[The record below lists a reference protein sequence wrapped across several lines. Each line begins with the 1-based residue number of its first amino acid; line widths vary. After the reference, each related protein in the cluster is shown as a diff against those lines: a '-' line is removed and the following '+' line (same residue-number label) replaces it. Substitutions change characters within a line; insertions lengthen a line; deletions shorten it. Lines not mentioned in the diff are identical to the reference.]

1 VTRAD
6 LLRRALLLSITSIVL
21 SGVLGGLAVAIGLVS
36 GRLSLLGFGFDAAID
51 SIASIVLVWRFRL
64 EARHPA
70 RAEHAERVAERGVG
84 AVLLGLAIY
93 LGYTAARA
101 LATGAH
107 PESTTAG
114 LVLSLASVV
123 LLPPLAIAKYRVARA
138 LDSGALRA
146 DSVLTGVAAVLA
158 LFALLGFVLTEA
170 LRLEW
175 ADSAAALVVAIVLAR
190 EGATAFRRQGL
201 TAEG

>member
-1 VTRAD
+1 MTRAD

-107 PESTTAG
+107 PESTTTG
-114 LVLSLASVV
+114 LVLSLASIV

-190 EGATAFRRQGL
+190 EGAAAFRRQGL

>member
-190 EGATAFRRQGL
+190 EGAAAFRRQGL

>member
-1 VTRAD
+1 MT
-6 LLRRALLLSITSIVL
+6 
-21 SGVLGGLAVAIGLVS
+21 GLA
-36 GRLSLLGFGFDAAID
+36 
-51 SIASIVLVWRFRL
+51 
-64 EARHPA
+64 
-70 RAEHAERVAERGVG
+70 
-84 AVLLGLAIY
+84 
-93 LGYTAARA
+93 
-101 LATGAH
+101 
-107 PESTTAG
+107 
-114 LVLSLASVV
+114 LSLASIIV
-123 LLPPLAIAKYRVARA
+123 LPPLAIAKYRVARA

-190 EGATAFRRQGL
+190 EGAAAFRRQGL

>member
-1 VTRAD
+1 MTRAD

>member
-1 VTRAD
+1 MRAD

-36 GRLSLLGFGFDAAID
+36 GRLSLLGFGFDAAVD

-107 PESTTAG
+107 PEPTTAG
-114 LVLSLASVV
+114 LVLSLASIV

-190 EGATAFRRQGL
+190 EGAAAFRRQGL